1 MPRFAASVRLVMAA
15 AMLLAASS
23 SLAQSRQP
31 SFDCRK
37 ASTRQEKLVCASDD
51 LSLLDHHLG
60 GYSAGVR
67 ARFPA
72 SEVCIRA
79 EQRDWLRNVRNRCT
93 TAACLRNAYL
103 QRLGELDGV
112 MPGAS
117 TVKTHDLPA
126 VPTLISVLT
135 ADDSDYLRGGRTRN
149 LKPRV
154 LRGRLRDR
162 APDGDQSLV
171 LDTADGRHSLVASEM
186 NADDDTTTAVQ
197 ASDGDRIEVR
207 GFAEP
212 GSNDFAQDRCRFVY
226 RVPDPD

>member
-1 MPRFAASVRLVMAA
+1 MATFVRSVHCVLAA
-15 AMLLAASS
+15 ACLWTVCSPLAHAG
-23 SLAQSRQP
+23 QP

-37 ASTRQEKLVCASDD
+37 ASTRQEKLICASDD

-67 ARFPA
+67 ARFPG
-72 SEVCIRA
+72 SEACIRT
-79 EQRDWLRNVRNRCT
+79 EQRAWLRNVRNRCT
-93 TAACLRNAYL
+93 TAACLRDAYL

-126 VPTLISVLT
+126 VPTLIAVLT

-162 APDGDQSLV
+162 APDGDQSV
-171 LDTADGRHSLVASEM
+171 MLDTADGRHSLVASEM
-186 NADDDTTTAVQ
+186 NSDDDTTTAVQ
-197 ASDGDRIEVR
+197 ASDGYRIEVR

-226 RVPDPD
+226 RLPE